1 MKFLL
6 NHLHKPFN
14 QRLQTRSI
22 FDSATSINWV
32 RDRALDHAVE
42 KERNLKPMLNLKN
55 FIKSE
60 PSKSSP
66 ISLIV
71 QNKQALEIPF
81 RPIEFIRKYPS
92 VFEEFLPGGIGIN
105 PYVKLTPQVLE
116 LDSEEQIVFL
126 NGMHKQQVADKL
138 LKLLMVG
145 KINKIPLR
153 IIDKLKWDLGLPN
166 DYVDSIVPE
175 YPDYFCVSKR
185 NDLLFLEL
193 VCWSDELAVSV
204 MEKKA
209 MSGREGYS
217 KGMPIMFPL
226 QYSRG
231 FEVDKKFKKW
241 VDDWQKLPY
250 VSPYESALSFQGKG
264 EEFDKWAVGVLHEV
278 LSLFVPK
285 KTEKDNILLLG
296 DYLGVRSRFKKA
308 LLQHPG
314 IFYISS
320 KLRTHTV
327 VLRDAYKRDLL
338 IGKHNPA
345 MDMRSKYIHLM
356 TTVKEE
362 NKSKSAQVG
371 NTRRKKNS
379 DNLKEGEEKESGDD
393 ENDDEQDGNSN
404 RVSDSEFE
412 DESDDDDYEDVSDD
426 DDDDNEQERTM
437 SRGRSSGTSNFK
449 EKTRPLKTEQKQFE
463 RRHPS
468 KTIDRRSATYSS
480 AKGSAARNERDTSS
494 RRHHSEIQDRQSP
507 TLTRG
512 RQIPMGNERDES
524 NKAYPGK
531 PRDKQSQTF
540 SGRKENLYRNG
551 RDESKRRYSDKA
563 QYKQSP
569 TSFGRREG
577 PWSNEPDRSADRYPR
592 GTENSQSRQHFRGE
606 EASLPSKPNQSDRRY
621 PSKTCDQQSPK
632 YSRNKELPENKNV
645 RRRPHGR
652 SDVSRARTSTYP
664 NRTPTY

>member
-6 NHLHKPFN
+6 NYLHKPFN
-14 QRLQTRSI
+14 QHHQTRSI
-22 FDSATSINWV
+22 FDSASPIKWV

-42 KERNLKPMLNLKN
+42 KERNLKPLINLKN
-55 FIKSE
+55 FIKQE
-60 PSKSSP
+60 PSKTSP
-66 ISLIV
+66 ISLIL
-71 QNKQALEIPF
+71 QNKHTLEIPF

-105 PYVKLTPQVLE
+105 PHVKLTQEVIE
-116 LDSEEQIVFL
+116 LDGEEEMVFL
-126 NGMHKQQVADKL
+126 NGMYKKDVADRL
-138 LKLLMVG
+138 LRLLMVG

-175 YPDYFCVSKR
+175 FPDYFCVR
-185 NDLLFLEL
+185 ECNDLMFLEL
-193 VCWSDELAVSV
+193 VCWSDDLAVSV

-209 MSGREGYS
+209 MSGRDGYS

-250 VSPYESALSFQGKG
+250 VSPYENGMSFQGKG
-264 EEFDKWAVGVLHEV
+264 DEFDKWAVGVLHEV

-285 KTEKDNILLLG
+285 KTEKDSILLLG
-296 DYLGVRSRFKKA
+296 DYFGVRSRFKKA

-338 IGKHNPA
+338 IGKHNPV

-362 NKSKSAQVG
+362 NKAKSAQVG
-371 NTRRKKNS
+371 KTRRKKNS
-379 DNLKEGEEKESGDD
+379 TDFKEGEEEESKDD
-393 ENDDEQDGNSN
+393 ENEEEEDENSN

-412 DESDDDDYEDVSDD
+412 EESDDDDYEDESESDD
-426 DDDDNEQERTM
+426 DDEHESTM
-437 SRGRSSGTSNFK
+437 SRGIAGGKSNFG
-449 EKTRPLKTEQKQFE
+449 EKIRPLRTEQKQFE

-468 KTIDRRSATYSS
+468 KTL
-480 AKGSAARNERDTSS
+480 
-494 RRHHSEIQDRQSP
+494 DRQSAIHS
-507 TLTRG
+507 RG
-512 RQIPMGNERDES
+512 KDNPARFERDES
-524 NKAYPGK
+524 NRRHHNKALDGQSPSYARGRRSPMRNEGDELTGTYPG
-531 PRDKQSQTF
+531 RTLDRQSPKF
-540 SGRKENLYRNG
+540 SGRREGNFRNE
-551 RDESKRRYSDKA
+551 RDESKRRYPGKTHD
-563 QYKQSP
+563 KQSP
-569 TSFGRREG
+569 TFSGRRER
-577 PWSNEPDRSADRYPR
+577 PWRNEPNNDAKRHTSGTQDRQPR
-592 GTENSQSRQHFRGE
+592 QRFRGE
-606 EASLPSKPNQSDRRY
+606 EASMTDKPNQTDRRY
-621 PSKTCDQQSPK
+621 PSKIRDEQSPR
-632 YSRNKELPENKNV
+632 YSSGKELPEHQNV

-652 SDVSRARTSTYP
+652 SDVSRTRKSKQDTY
-664 NRTPTY
+664 